1 MTDTAS
7 TSATTTVP
15 AEEVTAPPA
24 PAWARTVT
32 RGIDP
37 ANVIV
42 VCLVLV
48 GGLRHGLAGVGW
60 ALFATCFAGV
70 LPMLFIKLGMRSGR
84 FGDRYVGDRA
94 KRAQVIPVVM
104 ASVVVGLVLMA
115 LFGAPREL
123 TAMIV
128 AMLATL
134 VPILVITSL
143 LKWKVSIHTA
153 VSGGA
158 VAMLAVAL
166 GVWWLLGCAVVA
178 LVGCARVAVRD
189 HTAAQTVIGAVVGAA
204 TAGAVFALVR

>member
-1 MTDTAS
+1 MTDTAAVS
-7 TSATTTVP
+7 PPVP
-15 AEEVTAPPA
+15 TAAAAAVPVGPP
-24 PAWARTVT
+24 WARRVT
-32 RGIDP
+32 RWIDP

-48 GGLRHGLAGVGW
+48 GGVRHGLAGVGW

-94 KRAQVIPVVM
+94 KRTQVIPVVM
-104 ASVVVGLVLMA
+104 ASVLVGLVLMA
-115 LFGAPREL
+115 VLGAPREL

-134 VPILVITSL
+134 VPIMAITSL
-143 LKWKVSIHTA
+143 AKWKISIHTA

-158 VAMLAVAL
+158 VAMLTVAL
-166 GVWWLLGCAVVA
+166 GLWWLLGCALVA
-178 LVGCARVAVRD
+178 LVACARVAVRD
-189 HTAAQTVIGAVVGAA
+189 HTAAQTVAGTVVGAV
-204 TAGAVFALVR
+204 TAGLVFALVR

>member
-1 MTDTAS
+1 MTDTAAVS
-7 TSATTTVP
+7 PPVP
-15 AEEVTAPPA
+15 TAAVAAPVGPP
-24 PAWARTVT
+24 WARRVT
-32 RGIDP
+32 RWIDP

-48 GGLRHGLAGVGW
+48 GGVRHGLAGVGW

-70 LPMLFIKLGMRSGR
+70 LPMLFIRLGMRSGR

-94 KRAQVIPVVM
+94 KRTQVIPVVM
-104 ASVVVGLVLMA
+104 ASVLVGLALMA
-115 LFGAPREL
+115 ALGAPREL

-143 LKWKVSIHTA
+143 AKWKVSIHTA

-166 GVWWLLGCAVVA
+166 GFWWLLGGAVVV
-178 LVGCARVAVRD
+178 LVACARVAVRD
-189 HTAAQTVIGAVVGAA
+189 HTAAQTAVGALVGAV
-204 TAGAVFALVR
+204 TAGLVFALVR